1 MIINPHKGLPKMIE
15 QHDEK
20 TKGWWFSVLFMV
32 LILGLIV
39 FLSFFQIVD
48 SNRELLIGALGI
60 LTGQIPSMLTI
71 ASGRSPEEINELKDK
86 LSQANADR
94 VALIHRLRDAQI
106 HLQMKSNQLFEIQN
120 ALIEKLS
127 VFANGD
133 PLVKTKDDT
142 QVVLDKNIENW
153 IPKIN
158 DD

>member
-1 MIINPHKGLPKMIE
+1 MIE

-94 VALIHRLRDAQI
+94 VALISRLRDAQI
-106 HLQMKSNQLFEIQN
+106 QLQMKSDQLFEIQN

-127 VFANGD
+127 IFAGGEK
-133 PLVKTKDDT
+133 LVKTKDDKD
-142 QVVLDKNIENW
+142 VVLDKNIENW
-153 IPKIN
+153 MPKVSKEEKEN
-158 DD
+158 D

>member
-1 MIINPHKGLPKMIE
+1 MIE

-94 VALIHRLRDAQI
+94 VALISRLRDAQI
-106 HLQMKSNQLFEIQN
+106 QLQMKSDQLFEIQN

-127 VFANGD
+127 IFAGGEK
-133 PLVKTKDDT
+133 LVKTKDDT
-142 QVVLDKNIENW
+142 NVILDKNIENW
-153 IPKIN
+153 MPKVSKEEKEN
-158 DD
+158 D

>member
-1 MIINPHKGLPKMIE
+1 MME

-94 VALIHRLRDAQI
+94 VALISRLRDAQI
-106 HLQMKSNQLFEIQN
+106 QLQMKSDQLFEIQN

-127 VFANGD
+127 IFASD
-133 PLVKTKDDT
+133 EKLVKTRDDKNVT
-142 QVVLDKNIENW
+142 LNKNIENW
-153 IPKIN
+153 MPKN
-158 DD
+158 ENS

>member
-1 MIINPHKGLPKMIE
+1 MIE

-60 LTGQIPSMLTI
+60 LTGQIPMMLTI

-94 VALIHRLRDAQI
+94 IALISRLRDAQI
-106 HLQMKSNQLFEIQN
+106 HLQMKSDQLFEIQN

-127 VFANGD
+127 VFANGE
-133 PLVKTKDDT
+133 PLVKTRDDKN
-142 QVVLDKNIENW
+142 VVLDKNIENW
-153 IPKIN
+153 MPKISDEERKN
-158 DD
+158 D

>member
-1 MIINPHKGLPKMIE
+1 MIE

-94 VALIHRLRDAQI
+94 VALISRLRDAQI
-106 HLQMKSNQLFEIQN
+106 QLQMKSDQLFEIQN

-127 VFANGD
+127 VFAND
-133 PLVKTKDDT
+133 EPLVKTRDDKN
-142 QVVLDKNIENW
+142 VVLDKNIENW
-153 IPKIN
+153 MPKIS
-158 DD
+158 DDK

>member
-1 MIINPHKGLPKMIE
+1 MIE

-94 VALIHRLRDAQI
+94 VALISRLRDAQI
-106 HLQMKSNQLFEIQN
+106 HLQMKSDQLFEIQN

-127 VFANGD
+127 VFANGE
-133 PLVKTKDDT
+133 PLVKTKDDKN
-142 QVVLDKNIENW
+142 VVLDKNIENW
-153 IPKIN
+153 MPKP
-158 DD
+158 DQDK

>member
-1 MIINPHKGLPKMIE
+1 MIE

-20 TKGWWFSVLFMV
+20 TKGWWFSVFFMV

-60 LTGQIPSMLTI
+60 LTGQIPSMITI

-94 VALIHRLRDAQI
+94 VALISRLRDAQI
-106 HLQMKSNQLFEIQN
+106 HLQMKSDQLFEIQN

-127 VFANGD
+127 IFQGQE
-133 PLVKTKDDT
+133 LVKTRDDSNI
-142 QVVLDKNIENW
+142 QLDKNIENW
-153 IPKIN
+153 IPKVDN
-158 DD
+158 D

>member
-1 MIINPHKGLPKMIE
+1 MIE

-60 LTGQIPSMLTI
+60 LTGQIPMMLTI

-94 VALIHRLRDAQI
+94 IALISRLRDAQI
-106 HLQMKSNQLFEIQN
+106 HLQMKSDQLFEIQN

-127 VFANGD
+127 VFANGE
-133 PLVKTKDDT
+133 PLVKTRDDKN
-142 QVVLDKNIENW
+142 VVLDKNIENW
-153 IPKIN
+153 MPKISDDERKN
-158 DD
+158 D

>member
-1 MIINPHKGLPKMIE
+1 MIKMME

-94 VALIHRLRDAQI
+94 VALISRLRDAQI
-106 HLQMKSNQLFEIQN
+106 QLQMKSDQLFEIQN

-127 VFANGD
+127 IFASD
-133 PLVKTKDDT
+133 EKLVKTRDDKNVT
-142 QVVLDKNIENW
+142 LNKNIENW
-153 IPKIN
+153 MPKN
-158 DD
+158 ENS

>member
-1 MIINPHKGLPKMIE
+1 MID

-20 TKGWWFSVLFMV
+20 TKGWWFSVFFMI

-60 LTGQIPSMLTI
+60 LTGQIPSMITI

-94 VALIHRLRDAQI
+94 VALISRLRDAQI
-106 HLQMKSNQLFEIQN
+106 HLQMKSDQLFEIQN

-127 VFANGD
+127 IFHGQA
-133 PLVKTKDDT
+133 LVKTKDDSNI
-142 QVVLDKNIENW
+142 QLDKNIENW
-153 IPKIN
+153 MPKI
-158 DD
+158 DKD

>member
-1 MIINPHKGLPKMIE
+1 
-15 QHDEK
+15 
-20 TKGWWFSVLFMV
+20 MV

-94 VALIHRLRDAQI
+94 VALISRLRDAQI
-106 HLQMKSNQLFEIQN
+106 QLQMKSDQLFEIQN

-127 VFANGD
+127 IFAGGEK
-133 PLVKTKDDT
+133 LVKTKDDKD
-142 QVVLDKNIENW
+142 VVLDKNIENW
-153 IPKIN
+153 MPKVSKEEKEN
-158 DD
+158 D

>member
-1 MIINPHKGLPKMIE
+1 MIE

-94 VALIHRLRDAQI
+94 VALISRLRDAQI
-106 HLQMKSNQLFEIQN
+106 QLQMKSDQLFEIQN

-127 VFANGD
+127 VFANGE
-133 PLVKTKDDT
+133 PLVKTKDDKN
-142 QVVLDKNIENW
+142 VVLDKNIENW
-153 IPKIN
+153 MPKIN
-158 DD
+158 ND

>member
-1 MIINPHKGLPKMIE
+1 MIE

-94 VALIHRLRDAQI
+94 VALISRLRDAQI
-106 HLQMKSNQLFEIQN
+106 HLQMKSDQLFEIQN

-127 VFANGD
+127 IFADGQVQ
-133 PLVKTKDDT
+133 LVKTKDDKN
-142 QVVLDKNIENW
+142 VVLDKNIENW
-153 IPKIN
+153 MPKVDQEN
-158 DD
+158 KP

>member
-1 MIINPHKGLPKMIE
+1 MIE

-94 VALIHRLRDAQI
+94 VALISRLRDAQI
-106 HLQMKSNQLFEIQN
+106 QLQMKSDQLFEIQN

-127 VFANGD
+127 IFAGGEK
-133 PLVKTKDDT
+133 LVKTKDDAN
-142 QVVLDKNIENW
+142 VVLDKNIENW
-153 IPKIN
+153 MPKVSKEEKEN
-158 DD
+158 D

>member
-1 MIINPHKGLPKMIE
+1 MIE

-94 VALIHRLRDAQI
+94 VALISRLRDAQI
-106 HLQMKSNQLFEIQN
+106 QLQMKSDQLFEIQN

-127 VFANGD
+127 IFAGGEK
-133 PLVKTKDDT
+133 LVKTKDDKD
-142 QVVLDKNIENW
+142 VVLDKNIENW
-153 IPKIN
+153 MPKVSKE
-158 DD
+158 D

>member
-1 MIINPHKGLPKMIE
+1 MIE

>member
-1 MIINPHKGLPKMIE
+1 MIE

-94 VALIHRLRDAQI
+94 VALISRLRDAQI
-106 HLQMKSNQLFEIQN
+106 QLQMKSDQLFEIQN

-127 VFANGD
+127 VFANEG
-133 PLVKTKDDT
+133 PLVKTRDDKN
-142 QVVLDKNIENW
+142 VVLDKNIENW
-153 IPKIN
+153 MPKIS
-158 DD
+158 DDK

>member
-1 MIINPHKGLPKMIE
+1 MIE

-94 VALIHRLRDAQI
+94 VALISRLRDAQI
-106 HLQMKSNQLFEIQN
+106 HLQMKSDQLFEIQN

-127 VFANGD
+127 VFANGE
-133 PLVKTKDDT
+133 PLVKTRDDKN
-142 QVVLDKNIENW
+142 VVLDKNIENW
-153 IPKIN
+153 MPKISDEERKN
-158 DD
+158 D

>member
-1 MIINPHKGLPKMIE
+1 MIE

-94 VALIHRLRDAQI
+94 VALISRLRDAQI
-106 HLQMKSNQLFEIQN
+106 HLQMKSDQLFEIQN

-127 VFANGD
+127 IFANGD
-133 PLVKTKDDT
+133 TKLVKTKDDKN
-142 QVVLDKNIENW
+142 VVLDKNIENW

>member
-1 MIINPHKGLPKMIE
+1 MIE

-94 VALIHRLRDAQI
+94 VALISRLRDAQI
-106 HLQMKSNQLFEIQN
+106 HLQMKSDQLFEIQN

-127 VFANGD
+127 VFANGE
-133 PLVKTKDDT
+133 PLVKTRDDKN
-142 QVVLDKNIENW
+142 VVLDKNIENW
-153 IPKIN
+153 MPKP
-158 DD
+158 DQDK

>member
-1 MIINPHKGLPKMIE
+1 MKKSFNRKDYIKMIE

-94 VALIHRLRDAQI
+94 L
-106 HLQMKSNQLFEIQN
+106 
-120 ALIEKLS
+120 
-127 VFANGD
+127 
-133 PLVKTKDDT
+133 
-142 QVVLDKNIENW
+142 
-153 IPKIN
+153 
-158 DD
+158 

>member
-1 MIINPHKGLPKMIE
+1 MIE

-20 TKGWWFSVLFMV
+20 TKGWWFSVFFMI

-60 LTGQIPSMLTI
+60 LTGQIPSMITI

-86 LSQANADR
+86 LAQANADR
-94 VALIHRLRDAQI
+94 VALISRLRDAQI
-106 HLQMKSNQLFEIQN
+106 HLQMKSDQLFEIQN

-127 VFANGD
+127 VFQGQE
-133 PLVKTKDDT
+133 LVKTRDDSKV
-142 QVVLDKNIENW
+142 QLDKNIENW
-153 IPKIN
+153 MPKI
-158 DD
+158 DKD